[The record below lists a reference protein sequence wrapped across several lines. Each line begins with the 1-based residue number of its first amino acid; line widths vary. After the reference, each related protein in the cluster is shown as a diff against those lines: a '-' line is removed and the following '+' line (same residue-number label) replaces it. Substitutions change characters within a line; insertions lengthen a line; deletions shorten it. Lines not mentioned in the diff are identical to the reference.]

1 MKRYAILAFLITAS
15 YGHTQQTEYYYP
27 AEYSYPSY
35 EYNYPVEY
43 SYPEYNDQNNYYYDN
58 QSNSNAKANN
68 SDKINKASAPN
79 QNPST
84 PEGSQKTSDQSSQ
97 EEKSTQP
104 KDANGGKDKDNK
116 QESDKSDKSD
126 NKEESDKKE
135 EDKKEEA
142 PSPAPYPSM
151 SAGLSAN
158 PHPAI
163 FDAGPFCKLTVTGV
177 LSGIG
182 FWQTNPAVDFFGH
195 KNERGYVDISNATV
209 ILNKTE
215 GKIQF
220 FIQAGAYSIPALGV
234 PYVKSHKFD
243 RKTFGFIQQGFVK
256 FEPNKIFDIKI
267 GALPTLIGAESTFTF
282 ENFNIERGLLWN
294 QENAVTKGIQL
305 DFSKDPWTVSVSW
318 NDGFY
323 TDQYTSASALITYTF
338 KNKDTLT
345 AAAMGN
351 YFGKVRHDSFVAP
364 VALANSQVYNLIYT
378 CIRGCWVFNPYIQY
392 TIVPTVHCRTPSGST
407 IGAAMLA
414 KYSFN
419 DEISCS
425 GRIEAINSS
434 GRANLLYGPRSSA
447 WSITLTPTYQK
458 GIFFCRAEGSYVS
471 IISGKN
477 GFMFGHNGRKNN
489 QTRLF
494 VETGVIF

>member
-1 MKRYAILAFLITAS
+1 MENLGDKIMALQMKKYAFLSLMIFAS
-15 YGHTQQTEYYYP
+15 QGYSQQQSEYYYIDSSQQQYYHSSQQY
-27 AEYSYPSY
+27 EGYSKYSGNSHTGTNPVNPTPST
-35 EYNYPVEY
+35 NNNLQIQP
-43 SYPEYNDQNNYYYDN
+43 DQK
-58 QSNSNAKANN
+58 NSNAKLKTDN
-68 SDKINKASAPN
+68 SQAKPN
-79 QNPST
+79 QENDNA
-84 PEGSQKTSDQSSQ
+84 KQSLD
-97 EEKSTQP
+97 T
-104 KDANGGKDKDNK
+104 ANGAKEKKSEDKD
-116 QESDKSDKSD
+116 E
-126 NKEESDKKE
+126 KEET
-135 EDKKEEA
+135 
-142 PSPAPYPSM
+142 PSPAPYPLM

-158 PHPAI
+158 PNPAI
-163 FDAGPFCKLTVTGV
+163 FDAGPLGKLIVTGV

-182 FWQTNPAVDFFGH
+182 FWQTHPAIDFFGH
-195 KNERGYVDISNATV
+195 ENDRGYVDISNATV

-256 FEPNKIFDIKI
+256 LEPNKIIDIKI
-267 GALPTLIGAESTFTF
+267 GALPTLMGAEYAFTF
-282 ENFNIERGLLWN
+282 ENFNIQRGLLWN

-323 TDQYTSASALITYTF
+323 TDQYTSESALITYTF
-338 KNKDTLT
+338 KNKDTFT
-345 AAAMGN
+345 AVAMGN

-364 VALANSQVYNLIYT
+364 VALANSQMYSLIYT
-378 CIRGCWVFNPYIQY
+378 CTRGPWVFNPYIQY
-392 TIVPTVHCRTPSGST
+392 TTVPTVRHWTPSGST

-419 DEISCS
+419 AEISCS
-425 GRIEAINSS
+425 GRLEAINSS

-447 WSITLTPTYQK
+447 WSIAITPTYQK
-458 GIFFCRAEGSYVS
+458 GIFFFRAEGSYVS

-477 GFMFGHNGRKNN
+477 GFMFGSNGKKKN